1 MTSTVMPCVTR
12 SSITPRENTSAIW
25 ISSVAPVTPFP
36 PLPEPWATG
45 LGKLHQDLFLE
56 LKMSEFFE
64 AIWHGEGV
72 GDGGDLEEAL
82 QAYVAVKPEEGDWIE
97 ACAAEGADPVIE
109 RFASFEA
116 YLDNADPL
124 ERIAVTPQ
132 MISEALALL
141 PS

>member
-1 MTSTVMPCVTR
+1 
-12 SSITPRENTSAIW
+12 
-25 ISSVAPVTPFP
+25 
-36 PLPEPWATG
+36 
-45 LGKLHQDLFLE
+45 
-56 LKMSEFFE
+56 MSEFFE

-82 QAYVAVKPEEGDWIE
+82 QAYVAVKPEEGNWVE
-97 ACAAEGADPVIE
+97 ACAADGADPVIE

>member
-1 MTSTVMPCVTR
+1 
-12 SSITPRENTSAIW
+12 
-25 ISSVAPVTPFP
+25 
-36 PLPEPWATG
+36 
-45 LGKLHQDLFLE
+45 
-56 LKMSEFFE
+56 MSEFFE

-82 QAYVAVKPEEGDWIE
+82 QAYLVVKPEDGDWVE
-97 ACAAEGADPVIE
+97 ACAAEGADPVVE

-124 ERIAVTPQ
+124 ETIAVTPT
-132 MISEALALL
+132 MITDAHALL

>member
-1 MTSTVMPCVTR
+1 
-12 SSITPRENTSAIW
+12 
-25 ISSVAPVTPFP
+25 
-36 PLPEPWATG
+36 
-45 LGKLHQDLFLE
+45 
-56 LKMSEFFE
+56 MSEFFE

-82 QAYVAVKPEEGDWIE
+82 QAYVAVKPEEGDWVE
-97 ACAAEGADPVIE
+97 ACAAEGAAPVIE

>member
-1 MTSTVMPCVTR
+1 
-12 SSITPRENTSAIW
+12 
-25 ISSVAPVTPFP
+25 
-36 PLPEPWATG
+36 
-45 LGKLHQDLFLE
+45 
-56 LKMSEFFE
+56 MSEFFE

-82 QAYVAVKPEEGDWIE
+82 QAYVAVKPEDGDWIE
-97 ACAAEGADPVIE
+97 ASAEGADPVIE
-109 RFASFEA
+109 RFASFDA

>member
-1 MTSTVMPCVTR
+1 MRELHR
-12 SSITPRENTSAIW
+12 SPRRLSHG
-25 ISSVAPVTPFP
+25 
-36 PLPEPWATG
+36 PLVFEERGGEFVGG

-82 QAYVAVKPEEGDWIE
+82 QSYIAVKPEEGDWVE

-124 ERIAVTPQ
+124 ERIVVTPQ
-132 MISEALALL
+132 MISDALALL

>member
-1 MTSTVMPCVTR
+1 MPLVFEER
-12 SSITPRENTSAIW
+12 GGEF
-25 ISSVAPVTPFP
+25 VG
-36 PLPEPWATG
+36 G
-45 LGKLHQDLFLE
+45 LGKLHQDLFFE
-56 LKMSEFFE
+56 LKMSEFLE
-64 AIWHGEGV
+64 AVWHGEGV

-82 QAYVAVKPEEGDWIE
+82 QAYIAVKPEEGDWVE
-97 ACAAEGADPVIE
+97 ACAAGGADPVIE

-124 ERIAVTPQ
+124 ERIVVTPQ